1 MGDDVATDSSRAS
14 AAGTTAARTPA
25 SGKYARSVV
34 PGTRYP
40 EPSATGTGAGFR
52 TTTGAVATGV
62 TVAPPVVP
70 PQSSGLDLVDAPV
83 ESTDSWLATHTIAPA
98 IRVPAHDNSPR
109 LRHIAAACGW
119 AALLGVVGLA
129 IAVRGFI
136 GVQVGDAASWYEP
149 AILITGGV
157 GIGAT
162 VAAFLTVSRRR
173 APWILLG
180 IASVALVSGMIMT
193 IAAF

>member
-1 MGDDVATDSSRAS
+1 VATESSTAS
-14 AAGTTAARTPA
+14 AAGTAAGGKASP

-34 PGTRYP
+34 PGSRYP
-40 EPSATGTGAGFR
+40 EPSGSGAGLR
-52 TTTGAVATGV
+52 TPGLAPGV
-62 TVAPPVVP
+62 TLAPPTVP
-70 PQSSGLDLVDAPV
+70 PQAIAVDDVPV

-98 IRVPAHDNSPR
+98 IRVPRPDQGPR

-119 AALLGVVGLA
+119 AALLGVIGLA
-129 IAVRGFI
+129 IAIRGFV
-136 GVQVGDAASWYEP
+136 GVQVGDGASWYEP
-149 AILITGGV
+149 AILTTGTL

-173 APWILLG
+173 VPWILLG
-180 IASVALVSGMIMT
+180 LASVALVVGMILT